1 MNRVLVIDDQ
11 KTICVS
17 LKEGLTDLNYR
28 VATASGGKEGLKK
41 LIAFKP
47 QVIFLDMRLGDEN
60 GLDLIQK
67 IKDIDKEA
75 EIIIMTA
82 YGNIKT
88 AVSAIKKG
96 AFDYINKPFDLE
108 EIHITLQRA
117 LSSISMRKKIYLLEK
132 ERNSQNVIMLGKHP
146 LVKEVIEKAKILAR
160 NGNVTVLITGE
171 TGTGKELVASAIHQQ
186 STRKDSSMIK
196 IDCSAIPRQLI
207 ESELF
212 GFEKSAFT
220 GAASRKK
227 GLLEMADGGTAFL
240 DEIAEIPMD
249 MQTKL
254 LRFLEERKF
263 KRLGGLEDIEVDVR
277 IIAATNKNLE
287 EAIKNN
293 EFRED
298 LYYRLNVVP
307 IHLPPLRERGE
318 DVLLLAEYFLCMYN
332 RKFNKSIKG
341 FTEKARLKLL
351 QYRWQGNIREL
362 RNVLERIVIL
372 HNDEYIDLHHLPP
385 EICNDSGQNK
395 IPDLDNGTVREKLS
409 TGDFSLEDE
418 VKKLEKHYIS
428 AALDYAGG
436 NYTRASRV
444 LGISR
449 FALKRKTEKYF
460 K

>member
-1 MNRVLVIDDQ
+1 MNKVLVIDDQ
-11 KTICVS
+11 ETICLS
-17 LKEGLTDLNYR
+17 LREGLMDLGYK
-28 VATASGGKEGLKK
+28 VATASNGKEGYEK

-60 GLDLIQK
+60 GLDLIQS
-67 IKDIDKEA
+67 IKNIDNEI

-117 LSSISMRKKIYLLEK
+117 LSSINMQKKIYLLEK
-132 ERNSQNVIMLGKHP
+132 EMKSQALVILGEHSSM
-146 LVKEVIEKAKILAR
+146 KEIFEKMKILAK
-160 NGNVTVLITGE
+160 NEGVTILITGE
-171 TGTGKELVASAIHQQ
+171 TGTGKELVASEIHNQ
-186 STRKDSSMIK
+186 SYRKGNSMIK
-196 IDCSAIPRQLI
+196 INCAAIPRQLI

-220 GAASRKK
+220 GATSRKK
-227 GLLEMADGGTAFL
+227 GLLEMADKGTVFL
-240 DEIAEIPMD
+240 DEIADIPMD

-254 LRFLEERKF
+254 LRFLDEHKF
-263 KRLGGLEDIEVDVR
+263 KRIGGLEDIEVDVR

-287 EAIKNN
+287 EAIRNN
-293 EFRED
+293 EFRQD

-318 DVLLLAEYFLCMYN
+318 DILLLADYFLNIYN
-332 RKFNKSIKG
+332 QKFGKSIKG
-341 FTEKARLKLL
+341 FTRNAKCELL
-351 QYRWQGNIREL
+351 QYSWRGNIREL

-372 HNDEYIDLHHLPP
+372 HNDEYIDLRHLPR
-385 EICNDSGQNK
+385 EICKNSETECLTLECNITEK
-395 IPDLDNGTVREKLS
+395 KLS
-409 TGDFSLEDE
+409 TEAFSLEDE
-418 VKKLEKHYIS
+418 VQGLEKKFIT
-428 AALDYAGG
+428 AALGYSDG
-436 NYTRASRV
+436 NYTKASEI

-449 FALKRKTEKYF
+449 FALKRRIEKYF